1 MALTTFSAPG
11 ILFQI
16 LDLRLRD
23 RLLSLWKAQET
34 VIINHIEEI
43 CQKILDMTLYVLE
56 VDILTWR
63 DVTKEML
70 MLECPEMEM
79 ID

>member
-23 RLLSLWKAQET
+23 RLLSLWKAQEA
-34 VIINHIEEI
+34 VIINHNEES
-43 CQKILDMTLYVLE
+43 CQKIFDMTLYDLE
-56 VDILTWR
+56 I
-63 DVTKEML
+63 
-70 MLECPEMEM
+70 
-79 ID
+79 